1 MKKWYEENLD
11 TDIIV
16 SSRIRL
22 ARNYK
27 KYPFSVRLSSSGAEK
42 MIEETKRI
50 LLEGNTIL
58 SKEFEYIPVFG
69 RNPIDKRALM
79 ESHVISPELVKKTIP
94 CGVLLKNDESISIM
108 INEEDHIRI
117 QSVALGMNMSKAW
130 DLADKIDNVLEES
143 IEYAFNEKLG
153 YLTSC
158 PTNVGTGM
166 RASYMMHLP
175 ALEWSGQLQNI
186 LYAIGKLGITVR
198 GLYGEG
204 TQAEGS
210 LYQIS
215 NQITLGQ
222 SEKEIIE
229 NLNNIALQI
238 AEQEKQIRE
247 QILKEKKEVLRDK
260 IYRSYGTLRYAR
272 MLTTKEAMTLLSDIK
287 MGFDMGILDEARPMI
302 SFYEFI
308 MYVQPAILQKRVG
321 TDLSSQE
328 RDMQRAAFIRIQF
341 ER

>member
-11 TDIIV
+11 TDIVV

-27 KYPFSVRLSSSGAEK
+27 KYPFSIRLSASAAEK

-79 ESHVISPELVKKTIP
+79 ESHVISPELVKKAAP

-108 INEEDHIRI
+108 VNEEDHLRI
-117 QSVALGMNMSKAW
+117 QSVALGMNMEKAW

-186 LYAIGKLGITVR
+186 FYAIGKLGITVR

-204 TQAEGS
+204 TQAEGN

-222 SEKEIIE
+222 SEKEMIE
-229 NLNNIALQI
+229 NLNNIALQV
-238 AEQEKQIRE
+238 AEQEKQMRE
-247 QILKEKKEVLRDK
+247 KIFKENSEALKDK

-272 MLTTKEAMTLLSDIK
+272 MLTTKETMTLLSDMK
-287 MGFDMGILDEARPMI
+287 MGFDMGILNEARPVI
-302 SFYEFI
+302 SFYELI

-321 TDLSSQE
+321 TDLNSQE
-328 RDMQRAAFIRIQF
+328 RDMQRAAFVRSQF